1 MLAQL
6 EEKYPEDI
14 RVVYRHFPLL
24 SIHDKAALA
33 VQAAEAA
40 GAQSN
45 FWEMHDLLFETQA
58 EWSSMTVEAFEDWL
72 MEQAGTL
79 QLDTGQFQTDLAS
92 EENLALAQAA
102 WDEGVATNLPGTPF
116 LVINGRPYGGPRD
129 LWNLEAVVQLIR
141 LEERQFTACPP
152 MTVDPLKQYAATLHT
167 EKGDVVIELYA
178 EEAPVAVNS
187 FIFLAEN
194 DWFDGITF
202 HRVLPGFVAQ
212 SGDPTGTG
220 FGGPG
225 YAFGNEISPDLKF
238 DRAGLLG
245 MANAGPDS
253 NGSQFFITFGPV
265 ERLDGGYTIFGQ
277 VIEGMQVVE
286 SLTPRN
292 PEESADLPP
301 GDQILDV
308 TIEEK

>member
-1 MLAQL
+1 
-6 EEKYPEDI
+6 
-14 RVVYRHFPLL
+14 
-24 SIHDKAALA
+24 
-33 VQAAEAA
+33 
-40 GAQSN
+40 
-45 FWEMHDLLFETQA
+45 
-58 EWSSMTVEAFEDWL
+58 
-72 MEQAGTL
+72 
-79 QLDTGQFQTDLAS
+79 
-92 EENLALAQAA
+92 
-102 WDEGVATNLPGTPF
+102 
-116 LVINGRPYGGPRD
+116 
-129 LWNLEAVVQLIR
+129 
-141 LEERQFTACPP
+141 
-152 MTVDPLKQYAATLHT
+152 
-167 EKGDVVIELYA
+167 VIELYA